1 MLISLPQL
9 SFDLHFHGIAFS
21 VYFQSTYVFVLNNFS
36 WESTSVQFSSV
47 AQLCP
52 HSWEIFSYT
61 ILSSLSFHWEVE
73 FKSIILLIIFQFVL
87 SVLFKMLSL
96 FSSLYWIE
104 YFFMIPSYLCC
115 SLIDYISPFSFQWLL
130 KTGLK
135 ISNFN
140 VCLSSYFTYGKIT
153 LQQYIRSHFL
163 FPSFV
168 LRCHTFTLTCYKPHK
183 TVL

>member
-1 MLISLPQL
+1 MDGEAWQAALHGVPQSRTRLKRL
-9 SFDLHFHGIAFS
+9 S
-21 VYFQSTYVFVLNNFS
+21 
-36 WESTSVQFSSV
+36 SSSSS
-47 AQLCP
+47 P
-52 HSWEIFSYT
+52 HSQETFSYT

-104 YFFMIPSYLCC
+104 YFFMIPSHLCC

-130 KTGLK
+130 K

-140 VCLSSYFTYGKIT
+140 VCLSSHFTSGEIT
-153 LQQYIRSHFL
+153 LQQYICSHFL

-168 LRCHTFTLTCYKPHK
+168 LCCHTFTLTCYKPHK